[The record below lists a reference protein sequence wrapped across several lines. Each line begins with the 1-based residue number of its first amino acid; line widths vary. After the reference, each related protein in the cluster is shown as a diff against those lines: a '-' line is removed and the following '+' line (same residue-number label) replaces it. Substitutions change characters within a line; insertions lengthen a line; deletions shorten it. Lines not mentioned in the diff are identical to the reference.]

1 MIWNVARRSLRLYFR
16 DRTSVFFSLLAVL
29 IIIGLYVLFL
39 GDVIQGDMRGL
50 PGTRYLMDSWIM
62 AGLLGVAS
70 ITTTMGAFGIM
81 VEDRSK
87 KILKDFSASPIKRS
101 TLVGGYLMGTF
112 LIGMIMSLITF
123 VFAELYISAYGGE
136 LVTSLEF
143 LKILGIMALSVF
155 SSGSIVFFI
164 VSFLKSSN
172 AFATVST
179 ILGTLIG
186 FLTGIYIPIGSLPE
200 GVQNVVKVF
209 PVSHAGSL
217 FRQVMME
224 RPLEQTFAGAPADA
238 VAGFKVTMGVVYKF
252 GDQLT
257 TPLFSVIV
265 LAVTAAVFY
274 ALATLS
280 ISRKSR

>member
-1 MIWNVARRSLRLYFR
+1 MIWNLAKRNLRLYFR

-39 GDVIQGDMRGL
+39 GDVIQGELKGV
-50 PGTRYLMDSWIM
+50 PGARFLMDSWIM

-81 VEDRSK
+81 VDDRSK

-101 TLVGGYLMGTF
+101 ALVGGYLTGTF

-123 VFAELYISAYGGE
+123 VCAELYIAAYGGE
-136 LVTSLEF
+136 WVSIPVFFEV
-143 LKILGIMALSVF
+143 LGIMVLSVI
-155 SSGSIVFFI
+155 SSSSIVFFM
-164 VSFLKSSN
+164 VSFFKSIS
-172 AFATVST
+172 AFGTAST

-200 GVQNVVKVF
+200 GVQAVVKCF
-209 PVSHAGSL
+209 PVSHSGAL
-217 FRQVMME
+217 FRQVMMAA
-224 RPLEQTFAGAPADA
+224 PMDQVFAGAPASQVDN
-238 VAGFKVTMGVVYKF
+238 FKVSMGVVYQF

-257 TPLFSVIV
+257 QPLFSIIV
-265 LAVTAAVFY
+265 LIVTTAVFFT
-274 ALATLS
+274 LATLNM
-280 ISRKSR
+280 SRKRR

>member
-1 MIWNVARRSLRLYFR
+1 MIWNVAKRSLRLYFR
-16 DRTSVFFSLLAVL
+16 DRTSVFFSLLAIL

-39 GDVIQGDMRGL
+39 GEVIQGDMKGL
-50 PGTRYLMDSWIM
+50 PGSRFLMDSWIM

-81 VEDRSK
+81 VDDRSK
-87 KILKDFSASPIKRS
+87 NILKDFSASPIRRS
-101 TLVGGYLMGTF
+101 SLVGGYLTGTF

-123 VFAELYISAYGGE
+123 VFAEAYIMAYGGE
-136 LVTSLEF
+136 WVTLTEF
-143 LKILGIMALSVF
+143 AKIFGIMLLSVL
-155 SSGSIVFFI
+155 SSASIVFFI
-164 VSFLKSSN
+164 TTFLKSIN

-200 GVQNVVKVF
+200 GVQSVVKVF
-209 PVSHAGSL
+209 PVSHAGAL

-224 RPLEQTFAGAPADA
+224 RPLDQVFAGAPAAA
-238 VAGFKVTMGVVYKF
+238 VENFKVSMGVVYKF

-257 TPLFSVIV
+257 GPLFSIIV

-274 ALATLS
+274 TLATLS
-280 ISRKSR
+280 VSRKSR

>member
-1 MIWNVARRSLRLYFR
+1 MIWNIARRSLRLYFR
-16 DRTSVFFSLLAVL
+16 DKTSVFFSLLAVL

-39 GDVIQGDMRGL
+39 GDTIQGDMRGL

-62 AGLLGVAS
+62 AGLMGVVS

-81 VEDRSK
+81 VDDRSK

-101 TLVGGYLMGTF
+101 TLVGGYLAGTF
-112 LIGMIMSLITF
+112 LIGMIMSLVTF
-123 VFAELYISAYGGE
+123 VFAEVYIIAYGGE
-136 LVTSLEF
+136 MVTALEF
-143 LKILGIMALSVF
+143 IKILGIMALSVF
-155 SSGSIVFFI
+155 SGGSIVFFI
-164 VSFLKSSN
+164 TTFLRSAN

-179 ILGTLIG
+179 VLGTLIG
-186 FLTGIYIPIGSLPE
+186 FLTGIYIPIGNLPE

-209 PVSHAGSL
+209 PVSHAGAL

-238 VAGFKVTMGVVYKF
+238 VAGFKVSMGVVYKF

-257 TPLFSVIV
+257 TPLFSIIV
-265 LAVTAAVFY
+265 LVAAAVVFY

-280 ISRKSR
+280 VSRKNK

>member
-1 MIWNVARRSLRLYFR
+1 MIWNVAKRSLRLYFR
-16 DRTSVFFSLLAVL
+16 DKTSVFFSLLAVL

-39 GDVIQGDMRGL
+39 GDVIQGDLKGL
-50 PGTRYLMDSWIM
+50 PGTRFLMDSWIM

-81 VEDRSK
+81 VDDRSK
-87 KILKDFSASPIKRS
+87 NILKDFSASPIKRS
-101 TLVGGYLMGTF
+101 TLVGGYLVGTF
-112 LIGMIMSLITF
+112 IIGMIMSLITF
-123 VFAELYISAYGGE
+123 VFAELYIAAYGGD
-136 LVTSLEF
+136 LVTPLEF
-143 LKILGIMALSVF
+143 ARIFGIMVLSVF
-155 SSGSIVFFI
+155 SSGSIVFLIATFI
-164 VSFLKSSN
+164 RSAN

-209 PVSHAGSL
+209 PVSHAGAL

-224 RPLEQTFAGAPADA
+224 RPLDQVFAGAPADA
-238 VAGFKVTMGVVYKF
+238 VSNFKLSMGVVYKF

-257 TPLFSVIV
+257 TPLFSILV
-265 LAVTAAVFY
+265 LAATAVVFY

-280 ISRKSR
+280 ISRKRR